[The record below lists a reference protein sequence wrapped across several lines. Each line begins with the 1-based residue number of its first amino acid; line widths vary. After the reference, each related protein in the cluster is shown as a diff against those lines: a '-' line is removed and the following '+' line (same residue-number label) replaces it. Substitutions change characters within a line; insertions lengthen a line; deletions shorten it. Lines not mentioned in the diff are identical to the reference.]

1 MTEELLIKIRKES
14 EEQIKGL
21 EKYNEYA
28 RLRNHLAI
36 EEEVKAS
43 LGLPYTRDMWL
54 PEKTEEQIIME
65 IYKKYER
72 FIDEKDTNGVYVYYS
87 TYMPSNY
94 TYDEI
99 EDGAPFEIEVSYENP
114 SATHRYYYNLEGLY
128 VERVNIEDQSTFEQT
143 HTVLY
148 VDNFYKLQE
157 DFIVTAVRKSEEK
170 ALSKI
175 LKNKTKKKCND

>member
-21 EKYNEYA
+21 EKYNKYA
-28 RLRNHLAI
+28 RLRNRLAE

-43 LGLPYTRDMWL
+43 LGLPYTRDMYL

-72 FIDEKDTNGVYVYYS
+72 FIDEKDTNGIYVYYS
-87 TYMPSNY
+87 TYMPSDY
-94 TYDEI
+94 TF
-99 EDGAPFEIEVSYENP
+99 EDIMQGAPYQIEVSYNHP
-114 SATHRYYYNLEGLY
+114 DATHRYYYNLEGLY
-128 VERVNIEDQSTFEQT
+128 VESVNIEDQKRFEET
-143 HTVLY
+143 HKVLY

-157 DFIVTAVRKSEEK
+157 DFVVTSVRESEEK

-175 LKNKTKKKCND
+175 LKK